1 MLRLHLKFQIVS
13 LQINYLPHIYNMLLN
28 NHYSMIKEDKMKKIC
43 IVIAII
49 LSAISVTNSKVAIID
64 SSVNQTLISE
74 NVKLLKYND
83 NTAYNINDEVLV
95 EISADFPFYITGP
108 HYFIE
113 VNKDK
118 FVQKFDLITFRANLF
133 TKVGVPNET
142 LELRE
147 YILLKKDNI
156 FNFDSLVGYQKIGE
170 IGQYS
175 IFVINK
181 NLDDSI
187 NEINYSLDEIKQIL
201 DNAIQFYTI
210 EETK

>member
-1 MLRLHLKFQIVS
+1 
-13 LQINYLPHIYNMLLN
+13 
-28 NHYSMIKEDKMKKIC
+28 MKKIC

-49 LSAISVTNSKVAIID
+49 LSAISATNSKVAIID
-64 SSVNQTLISE
+64 SSVIQTSISE
-74 NVKLLKYND
+74 NVKLLKYNN

-95 EISADFPFYITGP
+95 EISADFPFYLTGP
-108 HYFIE
+108 HYFTE
-113 VNKDK
+113 VNEGK
-118 FVQKFDLITFRANLF
+118 FIQKFDFITFRAYLY

-156 FNFDSLVGYQKIGE
+156 FNFDSLVGYQKIDE

-181 NLDDSI
+181 NLNDSL
-187 NEINYSLDEIKQIL
+187 NEINFSLDEIKQIL
-201 DNAIQFYTI
+201 DDAIQFYTI
-210 EETK
+210 EDTK